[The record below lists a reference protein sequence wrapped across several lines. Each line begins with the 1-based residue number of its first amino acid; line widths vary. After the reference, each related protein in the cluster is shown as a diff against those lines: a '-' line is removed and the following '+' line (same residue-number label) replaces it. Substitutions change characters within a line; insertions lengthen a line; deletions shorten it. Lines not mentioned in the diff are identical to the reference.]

1 MSRFARRLEA
11 SASGDAPKMKFRP
24 WNFGIPHLDAV
35 VSGVR
40 PGFVNMIFARSH
52 VGKTLLAMA
61 GIRSN
66 PDVPTLFLSA
76 DDEPDLVVRKMMFF
90 DGLVGSVE
98 EAWGITPSQM
108 QTYIENNYPNLDIRD
123 DVTWGPVAYNGEK
136 SVADAVERFTEE
148 FDGRPPELIVYDYL
162 GIDGAD
168 YATTM
173 QVSAWQKAL
182 ARKMPMPILVI
193 GQSNRQG
200 AGAKMEKQPDGSFTR
215 RGFRMED
222 MSFGGEQ
229 QAGLILGLTKSMRAI
244 NGRVQDVIE
253 VDIVKNKAV
262 FDGSGLTKPSEPI
275 VLCHSNGRLT
285 DMWTAEREALALEAW
300 RREEANHA
308 FNGYH

>member
-11 SASGDAPKMKFRP
+11 SVTSDAPKMKFRP
-24 WNFGIPHLDAV
+24 WNFGIPHLDQI

-40 PGFVNMIFARSH
+40 PGFVNMIFARPH
-52 VGKTLLAMA
+52 VGKTLLAVA

-90 DGLVGSVE
+90 DGLVDSVE
-98 EAWGITPSQM
+98 AAWKITPSEM
-108 QTYIENNYPNLDIRD
+108 HAYVEANYPNLDIRD
-123 DVTWGPVAYNGEK
+123 DVTWGPVAFNGEK

-162 GIDGAD
+162 GIDGTD
-168 YATTM
+168 YAQTM
-173 QVSAWQKAL
+173 QISAWQKAL
-182 ARKMPMPILVI
+182 AKKMPMPILII
-193 GQSNRQG
+193 GQSNRQ
-200 AGAKMEKQPDGSFTR
+200 ARSVMEKQADGSLVR

-222 MSFGGEQ
+222 MSYGGEQ
-229 QAGLILGLTKSMRAI
+229 QAGLILGLTKSLRSI
-244 NGRVQDVIE
+244 GGRVQDVIE
-253 VDIVKNKAV
+253 VDVVKNKAV
-262 FDGSGLTKPSEPI
+262 FDGSGLTKPAEPV

-308 FNGYH
+308 FNGHH